1 MTPIGIG
8 VLWLGYSVL
17 VYGWSQL
24 RGANVGLFTL
34 MWPGKY
40 EGKPNLDSGTP
51 TRMSSNGGNAP
62 PIKVAGVKI
71 SSVAQARSYLGSAQ
85 ATSAEKEAAIEYMA
99 LWARTHPLNGVTTP
113 P

>member
-17 VYGWSQL
+17 AYGWSQL

-40 EGKPNLDSGTP
+40 DGKPNLDSG
-51 TRMSSNGGNAP
+51 RSSASQAP
-62 PIKVAGVKI
+62 PVPTHNAVAGSGATI
-71 SSVAQARSYLGSAQ
+71 TSPTQAQSVLANPKSTKAQKQAASDYLYMSAG
-85 ATSAEKEAAIEYMA
+85 AA
-99 LWARTHPLNGVTTP
+99 
-113 P
+113 

>member
-40 EGKPNLDSGTP
+40 NGKPAMDSGSP
-51 TRMSSNGGNAP
+51 AGG
-62 PIKVAGVKI
+62 
-71 SSVAQARSYLGSAQ
+71 SSAQ
-85 ATSAEKEAAIEYMA
+85 AAPVPTHNAITGAGPTITSPAEAQSVLANPKSTKAQKQAASDYLYMSA
-99 LWARTHPLNGVTTP
+99 GAA
-113 P
+113 